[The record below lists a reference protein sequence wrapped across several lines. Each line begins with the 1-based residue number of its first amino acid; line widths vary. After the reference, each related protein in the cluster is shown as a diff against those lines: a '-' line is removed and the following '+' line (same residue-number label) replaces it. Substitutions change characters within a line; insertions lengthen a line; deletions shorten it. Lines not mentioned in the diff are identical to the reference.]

1 MSGAI
6 LNSRFLTR
14 LLISGEEYIEGVF
27 MRKEDISST
36 ACELTMLILLLSVTY
51 N

>member
-1 MSGAI
+1 MSNAL

-14 LLISGEEYIEGVF
+14 LLISGEEDTERMPVL
-27 MRKEDISST
+27 KEDISSIQ
-36 ACELTMLILLLSVTY
+36 LV